1 MNNDLFPTAAARRLA
16 FAALMTWLAG
26 PVVAQAQTST
36 PAPQPA
42 AAATAPPQTSG
53 PRPTIGTRPVYTL
66 PQIAEMA
73 RQSSPL
79 LAVGR
84 AEIDA
89 AQAGTLTARAY
100 PNPELGLEPGRLSP
114 RTPAAITGSST
125 VISIGQPLE
134 NPWLRE
140 ARIRSADSGVELARS
155 RSLAQTVNLGA
166 AVRTKFLDVVR
177 LDEEMLAFG
186 EDLQI
191 TEQIR
196 DRILLRVRTGE
207 APRFDLVRAE
217 GEVEAA
223 RKNLLTTR
231 QRRLQAMAE
240 LRSLVGPAL
249 SDDFQL
255 QYESDAQPR
264 HTEAEYPALREAV
277 TERNPDIAI
286 ARRQLEQAERQ
297 IELERNSIVPQLTL
311 KASRERDPEVNL
323 TRIGASVSI
332 PLVNRR
338 EGPIAEA
345 RAQAQRAR
353 LVLEQ
358 RRFELRAALDAA
370 WQGVAAAQARVQA
383 IEGGVLARA
392 STTLE
397 IAEAAYRLGERGIL
411 EFLDAQRQFR
421 LARNELIAA
430 RYELRTARSEL
441 ERLLG
446 NP

>member
-53 PRPTIGTRPVYTL
+53 PRSTIGTRPVYTL

-249 SDDFQL
+249 PDDFQL
-255 QYESDAQPR
+255 QYESDTQPR

>member
-1 MNNDLFPTAAARRLA
+1 MKNHFFPIAAARGLA
-16 FAALMTWLAG
+16 LSALLTWLTG
-26 PVVAQAQTST
+26 PGGAQAQTPIPPSQT
-36 PAPQPA
+36 A
-42 AAATAPPQTSG
+42 AAPPNAQTAAHRATVG
-53 PRPTIGTRPVYTL
+53 NRPVYTL
-66 PQIAEMA
+66 AQVAEMA

-89 AQAGTLTARAY
+89 AQAGTITARAY
-100 PNPELGLEPGRLSP
+100 PNPELGFEPGRLSP
-114 RTPAAITGSST
+114 RTPAAITGSNT

-155 RSLAQTVNLGA
+155 RALAQAVNLSA

-177 LDEEMLAFG
+177 LDEELLAFG

-223 RKNLLTTR
+223 RKNQVTAR

-249 SDDFQL
+249 PEDFQL
-255 QYESDAQPR
+255 QYDPDAQPR

-277 TERNPDIAI
+277 TERNPEIAI
-286 ARRQLEQAERQ
+286 ARRQLEQSERQ

-370 WQGVAAAQARVQA
+370 WRGLAAAQARVQA
-383 IEGGVLARA
+383 IEEGVLARA

>member
-1 MNNDLFPTAAARRLA
+1 MNTPSTLSRPGRTLALLAVAIWLSLPGSATAQRPLPGAS
-16 FAALMTWLAG
+16 
-26 PVVAQAQTST
+26 PEPQAT
-36 PAPQPA
+36 PATQP
-42 AAATAPPQTSG
+42 P
-53 PRPTIGTRPVYTL
+53 GTRSPLPGRPVFTL
-66 PQIAEMA
+66 TQIAEMA

-84 AEIDA
+84 AEIDT
-89 AQAGTLTARAY
+89 AQAGTITARAY

-155 RSLAQTVNLGA
+155 RSLAQVVNLSA
-166 AVRTKFLDVVR
+166 AVRTKFFDVVR
-177 LDEEMLAFG
+177 LDEEVVAFG

-196 DRILLRVRTGE
+196 ERILLRVRTGE

-223 RKNLLTTR
+223 RKNFLTAR

-249 SDDFQL
+249 PEDFQL
-255 QYESDAQPR
+255 KYDSDAQPR
-264 HTEAEYPALREAV
+264 HTEAEYPALRETV
-277 TERNPDIAI
+277 TERNPEIAI
-286 ARRQLEQAERQ
+286 ARRQLEQSERQ

-392 STTLE
+392 STALE

>member
-1 MNNDLFPTAAARRLA
+1 PGRALALAAVAAWLSLPGAATAQQQPTAASPEPPTVSA
-16 FAALMTWLAG
+16 TQ
-26 PVVAQAQTST
+26 PST
-36 PAPQPA
+36 
-42 AAATAPPQTSG
+42 
-53 PRPTIGTRPVYTL
+53 GTRSPLPGRPVFTL

-89 AQAGTLTARAY
+89 AQAGTITARAY
-100 PNPELGLEPGRLSP
+100 PNPELAIEPGRLSP
-114 RTPAAITGSST
+114 RTAAATSGSSA
-125 VISIGQPLE
+125 IFSIGQPLE

-140 ARIRSADSGVELARS
+140 ARIRGAESGVEVARA
-155 RSLAQTVNLGA
+155 RARAQVVNLGA
-166 AVRTKFLDVVR
+166 TVRTKFLDVVR
-177 LDEEMLAFG
+177 LDEETLAFG

-223 RKNLLTTR
+223 RKNLLTAR

-249 SDDFQL
+249 PEDFQL
-255 QYESDAQPR
+255 QYDAESLPR
-264 HTEAEYPALREAV
+264 HSEAAYPALREAV
-277 TERNPDIAI
+277 TERNPEIAI
-286 ARRQLEQAERQ
+286 IRRQIEQAERQ
-297 IELERNSIVPQLTL
+297 VELERNSIVPQVTL
-311 KASRERDPEVNL
+311 KATRERDPEVDL

-358 RRFELRAALDAA
+358 RRFELRAGLDAA